1 MVFNDVDFLLHW
13 FISTGST
20 PLDMATLKELPSTT
34 SPDLDDDKA
43 PSSNDPTAEKPK
55 LKLHSC
61 GQCELPVVSRF
72 EHPEPALLSALMV
85 LGEQELSYLPQH
97 GPVCG
102 AASVAGTILSLAAFH
117 RLDPALAKE
126 TITVRLVQDVYHML
140 GVPNIYNS
148 SVAVGN
154 LTLKKC
160 VMALKLEAFPSWQ
173 LTVQDF
179 GAFLESDPE
188 RKALN
193 EWEKLKKG
201 MATGSRYLF
210 HSRNHYNRIF
220 GWREVWQKTQPTPS
234 IGEKVSSTAPSTTLP
249 PVTTSTTTTRI
260 TPAST
265 EITNEAPAT
274 EVVVTLVDNQD
285 PYSEENLERM
295 MEQMQQSRKRGGGE
309 DRPLRPFSI
318 SSSSASNSMEPPTLG
333 GRTKVFEKK
342 TAAVAGTG
350 VKAATSI
357 TSRRENVGETSNEQ
371 QQGAFVSQRHILM
384 AKKGQRPQHWVPWEA
399 VCLNTRTHKIN
410 VIFEVKMVQRKGF

>member
-1 MVFNDVDFLLHW
+1 
-13 FISTGST
+13 
-20 PLDMATLKELPSTT
+20 MATLKELPSTA

-43 PSSNDPTAEKPK
+43 PSVSNDPNDEKPK

-61 GQCELPVVSRF
+61 AQCELPVVSRF

-117 RLDPALAKE
+117 GLDPALAKE

-220 GWREVWQKTQPTPS
+220 GWREVWQKTQPPT
-234 IGEKVSSTAPSTTLP
+234 GEKVSSTIPSTVLP
-249 PVTTSTTTTRI
+249 PVTSSTTTTRT

-295 MEQMQQSRKRGGGE
+295 MEQMQQPRKRGGGE
-309 DRPLRPFSI
+309 DRPLRPFST
-318 SSSSASNSMEPPTLG
+318 SSSSVSNSMEPSALG
-333 GRTKVFEKK
+333 GRTKAFEKK
-342 TAAVAGTG
+342 AAAAAGTG

-357 TSRRENVGETSNEQ
+357 TSRKENVGEVSNEQ